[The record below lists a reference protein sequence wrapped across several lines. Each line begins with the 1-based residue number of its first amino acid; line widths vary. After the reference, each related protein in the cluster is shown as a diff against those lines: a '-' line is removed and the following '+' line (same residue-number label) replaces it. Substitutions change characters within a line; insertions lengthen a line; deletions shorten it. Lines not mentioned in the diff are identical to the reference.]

1 MTQAGI
7 QTVVQVVLVGL
18 GGGLGSVLRHG
29 VGRAVAAS
37 GVFSQAPGLAG
48 TLLVNG
54 LGSLILGGLIGSL
67 AASGMSAAELG
78 ANPKQQAWLLLVG
91 VGFCGGLT
99 TFSSLAMELAALM
112 ERGQWFWASVL
123 GVVSL
128 VVGVVLFVL
137 GVGVVRWLGLGN
149 PLG

>member
-1 MTQAGI
+1 MEMTQAWT
-7 QTVVQVVLVGL
+7 QTLVQMLLVAG
-18 GGGLGSVLRHG
+18 GGGLGSALRYG

-37 GVFSQAPGLAG
+37 GWMSHSPGVAG
-48 TLLVNG
+48 TVLVNC

-67 AASGMSAAELG
+67 TVAGGGGEELG

-99 TFSSLAMELAALM
+99 TFSSLAMELAGLI
-112 ERGQWFWASVL
+112 EKGHWGWAIVL
-123 GVVSL
+123 GVGSL

-137 GVGVVRWLGLGN
+137 GLGVVRWLGYTVE
-149 PLG
+149 